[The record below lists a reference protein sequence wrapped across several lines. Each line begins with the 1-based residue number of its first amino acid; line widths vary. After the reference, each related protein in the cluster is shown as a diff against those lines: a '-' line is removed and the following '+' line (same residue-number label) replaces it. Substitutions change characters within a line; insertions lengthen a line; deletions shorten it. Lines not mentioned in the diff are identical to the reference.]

1 MDDELFYEQA
11 AAEVAADRIQA
22 GLYAKAFSQ
31 ADGDK
36 TVAQARYL
44 RLRAEQLAAEAMLAK
59 QLAAEAMLA
68 KEAMAKATSKER
80 LESSCVLVMAVIV
93 VILLAL
99 VVIVNLGP

>member
-11 AAEVAADRIQA
+11 AEEVAADRIQA

-44 RLRAEQLAAEAMLAK
+44 RLRAEQLAAEVTLAK
-59 QLAAEAMLA
+59 QLAAEAM
-68 KEAMAKATSKER
+68 AKATSKATSRER
-80 LESSCVLVMAVIV
+80 LELSCVIVMAVIV
-93 VILLAL
+93 VTLLVLIA
-99 VVIVNLGP
+99 NAGH

>member
-11 AAEVAADRIQA
+11 AAEVAADRIKA

-44 RLRAEQLAAEAMLAK
+44 RLRAEQLAAEACLAK
-59 QLAAEAMLA
+59 KVMEEAGREDVDYGGLLLYVGVAAL
-68 KEAMAKATSKER
+68 
-80 LESSCVLVMAVIV
+80 LVMFIITIIAMSQ
-93 VILLAL
+93 
-99 VVIVNLGP
+99 GT

>member
-44 RLRAEQLAAEAMLAK
+44 RLRAEQLAAEVTLAK
-59 QLAAEAMLA
+59 QLAAEAM
-68 KEAMAKATSKER
+68 AKATSKATSRER
-80 LESSCVLVMAVIV
+80 LELSCVIVMAVIV
-93 VILLAL
+93 VTLLVLIA
-99 VVIVNLGP
+99 NAGH